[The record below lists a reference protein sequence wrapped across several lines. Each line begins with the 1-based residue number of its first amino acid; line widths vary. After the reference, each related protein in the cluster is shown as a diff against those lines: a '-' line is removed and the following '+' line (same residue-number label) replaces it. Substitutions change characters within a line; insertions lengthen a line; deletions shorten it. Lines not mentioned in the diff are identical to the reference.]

1 MHDENFNEL
10 VDQNPDIMGDRNG
23 IIETLEE
30 EAIFSLE
37 SVDQENM
44 IKLVSE
50 LAPAGRNY
58 RYSMMLVNQSKAPIT
73 EIKARIKFP
82 SFLTLNRTPTSLYI
96 DSPKIIE
103 KGIQQI
109 NLEFEELDAESKRQM
124 NFYFSPN
131 SLNQKGKI
139 ATFVTFVNNKDF
151 VRVLNSEPIK
161 MKLDNISLM
170 PKIIPGFQIQKF
182 LQSPDVKK
190 AIVSLGIG
198 VEGEPNL
205 AAYFNHIE
213 QILRANSFQLIA
225 KDESKQIIWF
235 FGTEIETKEDVLVI
249 GQIVI
254 NKIEF
259 LTASRNHAVLIG
271 LLSNL
276 AADYRKRILSTGI
289 VANDHQIYD
298 LDCVSCGGVLPY
310 FPEKGEA
317 IVCRHCQT
325 EQTSW

>member
-1 MHDENFNEL
+1 MSENNNEKSNVHGLVLFKFKDEGE
-10 VDQNPDIMGDRNG
+10 V
-23 IIETLEE
+23 
-30 EAIFSLE
+30 EADEVLSLE
-37 SVDQENM
+37 SIDQENM

-58 RYSMMLVNQSKAPIT
+58 RYSIMLVNQSKAPIT
-73 EIKARIKFP
+73 EVKARLKFP
-82 SFLTLNRTPTSLYI
+82 AFLTLNRTPSSMLI
-96 DSPKIIE
+96 DSPKLIE

-109 NLEFEELDAESKRQM
+109 NFEFEELDAESKRQM

-131 SLNQKGKI
+131 LLNQKGKL

-161 MKLDNISLM
+161 MKLDNISIM

-182 LQSPDVKK
+182 LQSPEVKK

-198 VEGEPNL
+198 VDGEPNL

-213 QILRANSFQLIA
+213 QILRSHNFQLIA
-225 KDESKQIIWF
+225 KDDSKQITWF
-235 FGTEIETKEDVLVI
+235 FGTEIETKEDILVI

-254 NKIEF
+254 NKVEF
-259 LTASRNHAVLIG
+259 LTASRNHSVLIA

-289 VANDHQIYD
+289 IAGDHQIYD
-298 LDCVSCGGVLPY
+298 LDCVSCGGVLPN
-310 FPEKGEA
+310 FPNRGEA
-317 IVCRHCQT
+317 VVCRHCHT
-325 EQTSW
+325 EQTIW